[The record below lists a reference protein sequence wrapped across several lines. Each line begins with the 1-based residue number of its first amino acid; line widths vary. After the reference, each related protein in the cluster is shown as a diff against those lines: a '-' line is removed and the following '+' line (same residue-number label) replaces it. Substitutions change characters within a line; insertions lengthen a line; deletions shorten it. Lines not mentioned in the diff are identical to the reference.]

1 LGTVTGQVSCT
12 IKNGTGDEGD
22 HGAGTSGAVITER
35 RVQTRRPSLY
45 RVLLHNDDFTPM
57 EFVILILEKFFSK
70 NHAEAHE
77 IMLNV
82 HTKGVGQCGI
92 YPFDLAETKVA
103 LVMECARE
111 NEHPL
116 QCSME
121 KA

>member
-1 LGTVTGQVSCT
+1 VEKGDIIVGSN
-12 IKNGTGDEGD
+12 NGNE
-22 HGAGTSGAVITER
+22 HESGTSGAVITER

-57 EFVILILEKFFSK
+57 EFVILILEKFFAK
-70 NHAEAHE
+70 GHAEAQE

-92 YPFDLAETKVA
+92 YPFEIAETKVA